1 MQFLTDSGPDE
12 FEINHLIIAG
22 WTGRDAAAVQHH
34 IDELSALGV
43 APPSQVPLFYRAA
56 NTLVTTAPD
65 IQVLG
70 DATSGEAEP
79 MLIMRAGKLWLG
91 LGSDHT
97 DRQLE
102 ATSVAASKQACQ
114 KPCAAELWDFDTVS
128 DHLDQITIRSWI
140 YEDDGWC
147 LYQDGTL
154 GQILPLTQLLKN
166 SDMADQS
173 AMLCGTFSAIGG
185 VRGASKFRATMYDP
199 IPKREIGFE
208 YGTICLP
215 TIS

>member
-1 MQFLTDSGPDE
+1 MQFSTDSGPRD
-12 FEINHLIIAG
+12 FKIDHLVIAG
-22 WTGRDAAAVQHH
+22 WTGRDAAALQHH

-56 NTLVTTAPD
+56 NTLVTTASE

-79 MLIMRAGKLWLG
+79 VLIMQDGKLWLG

-114 KPCAAELWDFDTVS
+114 KPCAARLWEFDAVA
-128 DHLDQITIRSWI
+128 DHLDRIAIRSWI
-140 YEDDGWC
+140 YEDDGWR

-154 GQILPLTQLLKN
+154 GQIRPLAQLVE
-166 SDMADQS
+166 SSGMAERS

-185 VRGASKFRATMYDP
+185 VRSAPKFRAATHDP
-199 IPKREIGFE
+199 VRKEEIEFE
-208 YGTICLP
+208 YETICLP
-215 TIS
+215 SIS